1 MQSFGPF
8 GATWKGCSGG
18 GEDYT
23 KVVLPM
29 SNGMVSVME
38 YLRLGISGVTCGYWG
53 QDEESL
59 WGCGGRQTT
68 AKTRAKARYGL
79 GGGMGREAGFSAPLL
94 TMRP

>member
-38 YLRLGISGVTCGYWG
+38 YLRPGISGVTGVVIGG

-59 WGCGGRQTT
+59 
-68 AKTRAKARYGL
+68 
-79 GGGMGREAGFSAPLL
+79 
-94 TMRP
+94 